1 MYGIGIMSGTS
12 LDGIDTVLVKI
23 TGYSTETQLEVIAYN
38 EYPLHKELVSK
49 IKKACS
55 LEHSHSDLICR
66 LNFESWTNNF
76 SYSRE

>member
-49 IKKACS
+49 IKKDKH
-55 LEHSHSDLICR
+55 L
-66 LNFESWTNNF
+66 
-76 SYSRE
+76 